1 MNRRELIAGLGSAAA
16 WPMVARA
23 QQRALPVIGYL
34 KLARL
39 NPANDFIAFRRGLVE
54 TGFVE
59 GRNIVTEYA
68 LADGHPDRLPVL
80 ARELVQRG
88 AAVIVAISDADAVSA
103 AKAATATIP
112 IVFRLGNDP
121 VALGLVA
128 SLNRP
133 GGNVTGVTSISGE
146 LTARRFELIHEMV
159 PDATSIAFLT
169 NPAIPGTPLL
179 VKDGESAAAALGFR
193 LVVLSAR
200 NAFEIEAAFA
210 TLAQQRP
217 GALVIQNTTSFADL
231 TEQIVVLAARHAVP
245 TIYYS
250 RQYVDAGG
258 LMSYGASLAEEF
270 RLTGVYVGRVL
281 KGEKPAD
288 LPVQQPTRFELAL
301 NLKTAKVLGLNIPDK
316 LLAVADEVIE

>member
-1 MNRRELIAGLGSAAA
+1 MRRRDFIAGIGSAVA

-23 QQRALPVIGYL
+23 QQRALPMLGYL
-34 KLARL
+34 KLRRVS
-39 NPANDFIAFRRGLVE
+39 PANDFTAFRKGLGE

-59 GRNIVTEYA
+59 GRNVVTEYA
-68 LADGHPDRLPVL
+68 LADGHPDRLPAL

-169 NPAIPGTPLL
+169 NPTIPGTAHL
-179 VKDGESAAAALGFR
+179 VKDAESAAAALGFR
-193 LVVLSAR
+193 PVVLSAR

-217 GALVIQNTTSFADL
+217 GALVIQNTTSFADR
-231 TEQIVVLAARHAVP
+231 TEQIVVLAARHTVP

-250 RQYVDAGG
+250 REYVDAGG

-270 RLTGVYVGRVL
+270 RLTGVYAGRVL

-288 LPVQQPTRFELAL
+288 LPVMQPTKFEFVL
-301 NLKTAKVLGLNIPDK
+301 NLKTAKALGLTIPET
-316 LLAVADEVIE
+316 LLATADEVIQ